1 MNLNHACHYLKM
13 KVKYD
18 YDKQQICLSQKTY
31 IEQLLQYFNMQNC
44 VSIMTLMLQK
54 LVITDKSSDY
64 VKADFTIDNYQFVT
78 KSLQFLTNYIH
89 AEISFVVRFLV
100 R

>member
-18 YDKQQICLSQKTY
+18 YDKQQICLNQKTY
-31 IEQLLQYFNMQNC
+31 IEQLLQYFDMQNC
-44 VSIMTLMLQK
+44 ILTLIFMLQK
-54 LVITDKSSDY
+54 LVITDKLSDY
-64 VKADFTIDNYQFVT
+64 IKADFIINNYQSVIE
-78 KSLQFLTNYIH
+78 SLQFLANYIC
-89 AEISFVVRFLV
+89 AEISFTAEFLA